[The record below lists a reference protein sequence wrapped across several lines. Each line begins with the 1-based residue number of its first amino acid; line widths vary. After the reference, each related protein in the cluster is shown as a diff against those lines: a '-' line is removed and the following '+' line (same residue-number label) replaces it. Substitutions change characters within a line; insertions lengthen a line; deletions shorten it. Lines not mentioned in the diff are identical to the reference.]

1 MCYKLPCHPQHNH
14 HMLFVSLL
22 SYLYID
28 GVIIFL
34 ASFFLVPFS
43 LPFSLIFP
51 FSVFP
56 VCLTVCLSVC
66 IRWRVRATERAK
78 GIPWVCSWRWW
89 WRDRYLLHR
98 TTTKDITIATGLSN
112 PTSFS
117 PTMYLTIFRFL
128 RHHLSTPPFLV
139 TIRWTSWQ

>member
-1 MCYKLPCHPQHNH
+1 
-14 HMLFVSLL
+14 MLFVSLL

-56 VCLTVCLSVC
+56 VCLTVCLSVSDGASELPSEQRGFHGC
-66 IRWRVRATERAK
+66 VL
-78 GIPWVCSWRWW
+78 G
-89 WRDRYLLHR
+89 DGGGG
-98 TTTKDITIATGLSN
+98 TGTCFIGPQLK
-112 PTSFS
+112 T
-117 PTMYLTIFRFL
+117 
-128 RHHLSTPPFLV
+128 
-139 TIRWTSWQ
+139 